1 MPPLLCSRQFQSL
14 FMVDSVLIVPEPLH
28 LGHFVSHASTP
39 HASATPSMI
48 MPPMQFGHFVFLVM
62 ARGQSVGQF
71 QHRHFA
77 RLLPST

>member
-1 MPPLLCSRQFQSL
+1 
-14 FMVDSVLIVPEPLH
+14 
-28 LGHFVSHASTP
+28 
-39 HASATPSMI
+39 MI